1 MKIAVIRIAGLV
13 GIDKQIA
20 RTLDAL
26 RLRRKY
32 TCVILEE
39 KPEFLGMLKKVKD
52 RVAFGQIDKEILKE
66 LLLKRARLKGNKPIV
81 KLDENFVDQFIEDK
95 KKLEDVGIK
104 PFFRLHSPRGGFK
117 KSTKLLFPKGVL
129 GNHGEK
135 INELLKKML

>member
-66 LLLKRARLKGNKPIV
+66 LLLKRARLKGNRPIV
-81 KLDENFVDQFIEDK
+81 KLDESFVDQFIEDK
-95 KKLEDVGIK
+95 KKLEDIGVK
-104 PFFRLHSPRGGFK
+104 PFFRLHPPKGGFK